1 MAEQHEIKTLA
12 DILKLDD
19 AQFVRFVPDFVAWRN
34 ASRLYLNLLSEKWEA
49 NQVPADFPE
58 HEASI
63 LWTDDGN
70 QGVITDIQI
79 SAGDEV
85 LLLSKRATQ
94 AAKQGE
100 QP

>member
-1 MAEQHEIKTLA
+1 MSEQHEIKTLT
-12 DILKLDD
+12 DVLKLDD
-19 AQFVRFVPDFVAWRN
+19 SQFARFLPDFVAWRN

-49 NQVPADFPE
+49 NQLPVDFPE

-70 QGVITDIQI
+70 QGVITDMQI

-85 LLLSKRATQ
+85 LLLSKIATKS
-94 AAKQGE
+94 AKQD
-100 QP
+100 